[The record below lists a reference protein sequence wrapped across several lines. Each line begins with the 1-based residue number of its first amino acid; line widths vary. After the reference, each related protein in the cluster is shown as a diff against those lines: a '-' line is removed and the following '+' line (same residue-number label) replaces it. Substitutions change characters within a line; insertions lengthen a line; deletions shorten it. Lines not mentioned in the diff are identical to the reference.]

1 MRKVLIVGA
10 SSAIAQ
16 AVARQLA
23 ARGDALFL
31 LARSEERLA
40 AQAADLR
47 IRGASEVGFSA
58 FDADLLDS
66 HAALLEQ
73 AHANLGGLDVVL
85 IAYGTLNEQRACE
98 GDVAL
103 ALQALHTN
111 GTSVIALLTLLANR
125 FEAQGHGT
133 LAVIGSVAG
142 DRGRQSNYVYG
153 AAKGMLSVFLQG
165 LRNRLH
171 KRGVRVLT
179 IKPGFVDT
187 PMTAAFNKGPL
198 WASPDAVGARIILAL
213 DKGWDVVYA
222 PGFWRPIM
230 LMIRLIPERLFKRL
244 AL

>member
-1 MRKVLIVGA
+1 MKILIVGA
-10 SSAIAQ
+10 TSAIAQ

-40 AQAADLR
+40 ALEADLR
-47 IRGASEVGFSA
+47 IRGAPQVGSSA
-58 FDADLLDS
+58 FDADAVDG
-66 HAALLEQ
+66 HGALLEQ
-73 AHANLGGLDVVL
+73 AHGMLGGLDVVL
-85 IAYGTLNEQRACE
+85 IAYGTLNEQRGCE
-98 GDVAL
+98 NDVGQT
-103 ALQALHTN
+103 LQALHTN
-111 GTSVIALLTLLANR
+111 AISVIALLTLLANR

-153 AAKGMLSVFLQG
+153 TAKGMLAIFMEG

-171 KRGVRVLT
+171 KRGVNVLT

-187 PMTAAFNKGPL
+187 PMTAAFDKGPL
-198 WASPDAVGARIILAL
+198 WASPDQVASRIVLAI

-222 PGFWRPIM
+222 PAFWRLIM
-230 LMIRLIPERLFKRL
+230 LVITSIPERVFKRL
-244 AL
+244 SL